1 MAERRKPWSMFRATD
16 LGAADG
22 GERSGHEQAPQ
33 IAIALFTDAAEP
45 LHAPLEY
52 CLGMIPIQAEKLC
65 PDRKVLGSA
74 TLATSAVASIGPTPG
89 CNEGAC
95 SSD

>member
-45 LHAPLEY
+45 LHAP
-52 CLGMIPIQAEKLC
+52 
-65 PDRKVLGSA
+65 
-74 TLATSAVASIGPTPG
+74 T
-89 CNEGAC
+89 
-95 SSD
+95 